1 MRVGLSKLCVLILL
15 TTGCSKFEPVVD
27 LRASED
33 KAHLYQRDLTECRML
48 ASTARGW
55 IDKALISDSPMVTKC
70 LEGRG
75 HNVLNNPS

>member
-1 MRVGLSKLCVLILL
+1 MRYLIIAIALS
-15 TTGCSKFEPVVD
+15 GCAKFEPVVD

-55 IDKALISDSPMVTKC
+55 IDKALLSDSPMVTKC